1 MHPFVLGDPAR
12 GNLNNR
18 ADLRDLP
25 TTPWTRDR
33 RLANVAGGGPSPS
46 VRRFGTSFLPARW
59 LKRGRLGARIP
70 RRTYSVGR

>member
-25 TTPWTRDR
+25 TT
-33 RLANVAGGGPSPS
+33 L
-46 VRRFGTSFLPARW
+46 
-59 LKRGRLGARIP
+59 
-70 RRTYSVGR
+70 

>member
-46 VRRFGTSFLPARW
+46 GPGLVRVSF
-59 LKRGRLGARIP
+59 RLAG
-70 RRTYSVGR
+70 